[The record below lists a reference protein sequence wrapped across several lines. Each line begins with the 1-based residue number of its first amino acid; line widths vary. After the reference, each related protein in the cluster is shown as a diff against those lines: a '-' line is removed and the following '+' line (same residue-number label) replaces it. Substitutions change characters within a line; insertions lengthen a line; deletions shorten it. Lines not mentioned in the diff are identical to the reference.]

1 MLKQKVFKVHI
12 KLKQVNKIVIKDYG
26 NNNMILTILEQ
37 IEKNRILD
45 FYFVEIKRRY
55 RMVLFLIL
63 SKICCLLSVR
73 MINLSR
79 SM

>member
-1 MLKQKVFKVHI
+1 MLKTKSLQSSYKTEAI
-12 KLKQVNKIVIKDYG
+12 R
-26 NNNMILTILEQ
+26 TILEQ